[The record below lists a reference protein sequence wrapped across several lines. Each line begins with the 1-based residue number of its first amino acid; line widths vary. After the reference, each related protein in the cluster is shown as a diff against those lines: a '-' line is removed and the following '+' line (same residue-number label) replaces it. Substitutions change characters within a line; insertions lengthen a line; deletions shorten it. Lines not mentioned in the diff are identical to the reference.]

1 MFLIS
6 SSIPTHILLSTR
18 AYLDFDLQALNI
30 RIPSTIP
37 GSPPTMAAEIK
48 QATKE
53 TFHFINDPA
62 DAINEAAIGLTEY
75 NANLSYSPTHKIV
88 YRSDLDAF
96 RKDHVTT
103 IGFAGGGQ

>member
-1 MFLIS
+1 MFLITS
-6 SSIPTHILLSTR
+6 SFPPHICLFAR
-18 AYLDFDLQALNI
+18 AHLDFNLQALNI
-30 RIPSTIP
+30 RTASTIP
-37 GSPPTMAAEIK
+37 GSPHTMASETK

-62 DAINEAAIGLTEY
+62 DAINEAAIGLTEH